1 MECLHFRIFRTL
13 THSLISDPT
22 IPYISSLLFSEIYLF
37 TTGTSLE
44 REREKK
50 ATLPFYMASQLVV
63 AAEQTMSYASWLL
76 RKKKYLRSKITV
88 SVKGMFM
95 LL

>member
-1 MECLHFRIFRTL
+1 
-13 THSLISDPT
+13 
-22 IPYISSLLFSEIYLF
+22 
-37 TTGTSLE
+37 
-44 REREKK
+44 
-50 ATLPFYMASQLVV
+50 MASQLVV

-76 RKKKYLRSKITV
+76 RKKKYLRSKISV